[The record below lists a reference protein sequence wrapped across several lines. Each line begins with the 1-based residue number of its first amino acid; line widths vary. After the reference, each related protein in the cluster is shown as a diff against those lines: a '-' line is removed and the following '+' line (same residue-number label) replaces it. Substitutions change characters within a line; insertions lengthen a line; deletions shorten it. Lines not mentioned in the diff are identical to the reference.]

1 MTTSYGEF
9 KPDPWSFAVKTGWN
23 YMRDLSDDNEL
34 TEANRRKEPL
44 KPHGDDLRRE
54 I

>member
-1 MTTSYGEF
+1 
-9 KPDPWSFAVKTGWN
+9 
-23 YMRDLSDDNEL
+23 MRDLSDNEL
-34 TEANRRKEPL
+34 AEANRRKEAL